1 VFIQKP
7 FVVLTDVKTQG
18 VLVLNTIT
26 TTPLGNNRSGERRRK
41 MIYNVQLNRH
51 GLLQKVVLAAVPNYR
66 YERCFVSLFKR
77 MKLRNF
83 EWRDESKTEC
93 RLVNLETLRLR
104 NVRRGLVDIRSIPQ
118 GYALVKSGV
127 YEGSLAV
134 THVFVNQEDFPK
146 MEIRTEAVSEPVS
159 Q

>member
-1 VFIQKP
+1 
-7 FVVLTDVKTQG
+7 
-18 VLVLNTIT
+18 
-26 TTPLGNNRSGERRRK
+26 

-83 EWRDESKTEC
+83 EWRDESKIEC
-93 RLVNLETLRLR
+93 KLVNLETLRLR
-104 NVRRGLVDIRSIPQ
+104 NVRRGMVDIHSIPR

-127 YEGSLAV
+127 YEGSLAIA
-134 THVFVNQEDFPK
+134 HVFVNEEDFQK
-146 MEIRTEAVSEPVS
+146 MEIRQEVENAPA
-159 Q
+159 